1 MDRVSRGF
9 RTKRIF
15 ALMLVCIMAVSFMPV
30 IGGQAHSATNE
41 SNETCVSDIE
51 ALMQEEGEEQTPD
64 DGVVFKAYN
73 TTSAPFFSYS
83 LATGQA
89 RITGKAVGGDR
100 YMKITIDGATYKS
113 SRTGIID
120 LDENVDMKKSSAV
133 GYHMVSVHM
142 KSGIIYSQDYV
153 PTGIYSKPTNSAK
166 RYAAYSRYFDF
177 YTGFDNYSD
186 YYSYDLY
193 VDYKIRGTKNW
204 KRSGRMGF
212 VGQTYKVN
220 GLTPN
225 RYYQARTHFGKWVT
239 YKGKNYFFTSLST
252 GNGSPIVTFRSGKA
266 NKPKIKSVKVKAIK
280 VKKKRGTRYGY
291 YTGLPL
297 GKFTYYKYKIK
308 VTVKLKKRPG
318 TKGIVING
326 KRFKGNK
333 KKYTFTLGPYTN
345 YTKPKGKKFTVY
357 AYTYDSKTYGGYS
370 PMYKKKKKVR

>member
-30 IGGQAHSATNE
+30 LGGQAHSATNYCNVTYNQAAGTVTVQG
-41 SNETCVSDIE
+41 SVKGTRGDYFLAVFVDSDGSI
-51 ALMQEEGEEQTPD
+51 MPFSGSSKDTTI
-64 DGVVFKAYN
+64 N
-73 TTSAPFFSYS
+73 TTFSIKNCS
-83 LATGQA
+83 
-89 RITGKAVGGDR
+89 
-100 YMKITIDGATYKS
+100 
-113 SRTGIID
+113 
-120 LDENVDMKKSSAV
+120 V
-133 GYHMVSVHM
+133 GYHTIYVWT
-142 KSGIIYSQDYV
+142 KSSYDRGEPYKIQEYV
-153 PTGIYSKPTNSAK
+153 PRGIFSKPTNSAK

-204 KRSGRMGF
+204 KRSGRMGL